1 MFFQAALDQR
11 KITRTHRILESPGV
25 KCAED
30 RYWKLRQCP
39 CLLSVLLQKQGRD
52 DSNYTGSLEGQNE
65 LLQFLKAIRPEWS
78 FPKKNGKSNVRSVMD
93 KLKAVG
99 VTSVWGLFRAVMRNT
114 INEDLAQAGYSVL
127 SKETLDRIRKRMSF
141 FRQLDVLTET
151 DCRQTGAFAPV
162 PQLLSQKKLAYW
174 SKVAPQVHDGNKTD
188 DRSSSPEGRARSSQR
203 RSRAVTDN
211 TNSIGP
217 TSIPL
222 SSFTGSLS
230 APTLDSTHESSQIW
244 AVEDLEMERPKL
256 RGVRKPLHAG
266 RSAAKSREGLE
277 MFRPSDSEAEMQEPE
292 RWALKSSLRP
302 AAKTWQA
309 GDPRGDPRFPT
320 SSDIE
325 KPPKIGLLRQASQM
339 SCPGEDQST
348 ASLLMQAPPDMSRLR
363 LGSGQSS
370 SVMIVTTPVNRT
382 NSVSMDRSSSCQ
394 HSQDADTLLSA
405 VERLHQEAAAMQD
418 FRPPSW
424 SVLRRHPE
432 SLIENGQ
439 AMLDEQEA
447 LHERSKL
454 YKLMQ
459 QEGLYSPM
467 RRHVAENVKSRL
479 KEESD
484 KVAAE
489 GLEMQH
495 KCTNIRKHLGQM
507 MNARRDLA
515 SLRRAIV
522 GRNIDP
528 DEQLK
533 SGLLLMG

>member
-1 MFFQAALDQR
+1 MPAEWLSGHLQDR
-11 KITRTHRILESPGV
+11 KQV
-25 KCAED
+25 
-30 RYWKLRQCP
+30 
-39 CLLSVLLQKQGRD
+39 GRD

-99 VTSVWGLFRAVMRNT
+99 VTSVWELFRAVMRNT

-174 SKVAPQVHDGNKTD
+174 SKVAPSQIHEGKKLD
-188 DRSSSPEGRARSSQR
+188 DRSASPEGRARSSQR
-203 RSRAVTDN
+203 RTRAVTDP

-217 TSIPL
+217 TSVTM
-222 SSFTGSLS
+222 SSFAASFS
-230 APTLDSTHESSQIW
+230 SPTLESKSESRQIW

-266 RSAAKSREGLE
+266 RSSSKSREAFE
-277 MFRPSDSEAEMQEPE
+277 VFRPPDSEGETQEPE

-309 GDPRGDPRFPT
+309 GDPKFADV
-320 SSDIE
+320 E
-325 KPPKIGLLRQASQM
+325 KVPKVGLLRQVSQM
-339 SCPGEDQST
+339 SIPGEDQST
-348 ASLLMQAPPDMSRLR
+348 ASLLMQSPPTDMSRLR
-363 LGSGQSS
+363 LGSGQAS
-370 SVMIVTTPVNRT
+370 SVVVVTTPVNRT

-424 SVLRRHPE
+424 SVLRRHPD
-432 SLIENGQ
+432 SLIDNGQ
-439 AMLDEQEA
+439 AMLEEQEA

-467 RRHVAENVKSRL
+467 RRHVAENVRSRL

-495 KCTNIRKHLGQM
+495 KCTNIRKNLGQM